1 MKRMLLGLMLLMT
14 AGAASAAERFTC
26 QYVTKIKAVNLSGKA
41 PKAEVSTIKER
52 YAFYVD
58 PTGKASYVN
67 LETGSKDDITAE
79 RFGAGWHFSE
89 LPSKGDNLFLVTIFT
104 TKTSD
109 GTFPSLWSFHAWKDI
124 DFYAPTLSY
133 GYCR

>member
-1 MKRMLLGLMLLMT
+1 MKRLLMGLMLLLA

-26 QYVTKIKAVNLSGKA
+26 QYVNQIKAVNLSGKT

-58 PTGKASYVN
+58 TTGKASYVN
-67 LETGSKDDITAE
+67 LESGSKDDITATQ
-79 RFGAGWHFSE
+79 FGAGWHFSE

-104 TKTSD
+104 TKTAD
-109 GTFPSLWSFHAWKDI
+109 GRFPSLMSFHAWKDN